1 MLNPAQIQGGKAICP
16 RYRRTYTPKEASA
29 AAKELRGLDLSERW
43 WADGC
48 ASGDIRTL
56 PTFQSK
62 RRNRYRITEEEVM
75 RVLGIED
82 QAEPESGEG
91 AAS

>member
-1 MLNPAQIQGGKAICP
+1 VLNPAQLQGGKALCP

-29 AAKELRGLDLSERW
+29 AAKDLRDLDLSERW

-48 ASGDIRTL
+48 ANGDIKTL
-56 PTFQSK
+56 PTFLSK

-75 RVLGIED
+75 RILGIAD

-91 AAS
+91 EGS